1 MLSTSELESL
11 QNLIS
16 DENKTFED
24 LRNNFELIF
33 DKSLHFK
40 VYLVLSILI
49 KEHQL
54 NLFQELSGLYILYS
68 ISEQEKDYS
77 SFSSFVIE
85 VLKETKIN
93 SKKLFL
99 IDLLNNKITDYKLKI
114 KEYLQ
119 IKKENADNK
128 NIEEEINKIELNIKN
143 KKSLNIVNEI
153 TINPLVSEKKILDNE
168 KGNNNAINFYPGKE
182 SLNMFLPNYMSYY
195 PIKDNELLFKNELKW
210 ILPTLKHNFIWENNS
225 YEKVYYLLNQILNDS
240 PVTKDETK
248 YIISSLNKNQ
258 NIIKCINFGPN
269 KMMSLIEKDES
280 LSFEIL
286 SIVCKISLNE

>member
-24 LRNNFELIF
+24 LRNNFDSIF

>member
-1 MLSTSELESL
+1 
-11 QNLIS
+11 
-16 DENKTFED
+16 
-24 LRNNFELIF
+24 
-33 DKSLHFK
+33 
-40 VYLVLSILI
+40 
-49 KEHQL
+49 
-54 NLFQELSGLYILYS
+54 
-68 ISEQEKDYS
+68 
-77 SFSSFVIE
+77 
-85 VLKETKIN
+85 
-93 SKKLFL
+93 
-99 IDLLNNKITDYKLKI
+99 
-114 KEYLQ
+114 
-119 IKKENADNK
+119 
-128 NIEEEINKIELNIKN
+128 
-143 KKSLNIVNEI
+143 
-153 TINPLVSEKKILDNE
+153 
-168 KGNNNAINFYPGKE
+168 
-182 SLNMFLPNYMSYY
+182 MSYY

>member
-24 LRNNFELIF
+24 LRNKFDSIF

-119 IKKENADNK
+119 IKKESADNK

-225 YEKVYYLLNQILNDS
+225 YEKVNYLLNQILNDS
-240 PVTKDETK
+240 PVTKDET
-248 YIISSLNKNQ
+248 
-258 NIIKCINFGPN
+258 
-269 KMMSLIEKDES
+269 
-280 LSFEIL
+280 
-286 SIVCKISLNE
+286 

>member
-24 LRNNFELIF
+24 LRNKFDSIF

-119 IKKENADNK
+119 IKKESADNK

-225 YEKVYYLLNQILNDS
+225 YEKVNYLLNQILNDS

>member
-24 LRNNFELIF
+24 LRNKFDSIF

-119 IKKENADNK
+119 IKKESADNK

-168 KGNNNAINFYPGKE
+168 KGNNNEINFYPGKE